1 MDDPTQRFSRRV
13 DNYVKYR
20 PGYPPEV
27 LALVQRACGLTP
39 AAVIA
44 DIGAGTGRLAEL
56 FLAHGNRVLGVEP
69 NREMREAGARLLA
82 GYPGYQAVDGRAE
95 ATTLP
100 DAGVDFVTAG
110 QAFHW
115 FDPAGARAE
124 FRRILRP
131 GGWVVLV
138 WNVRRTGST
147 PFLAG
152 FEDLLRTYAPTYPA
166 EQDEGSAEA
175 SIRAL
180 FGAAPWQTAHFT
192 NAQHFDLAGL
202 TGRLRS
208 SSYAPEPG
216 DPTNAPLL
224 AALARLF
231 AAHAVAGQVTL
242 EYDTEVFYGRLA

>member
-20 PGYPPEV
+20 PGYPPAV
-27 LALVQRACGLTP
+27 LDLLQRACGLTP
-39 AAVIA
+39 EAMIA
-44 DIGAGTGRLAEL
+44 DIGAGTGLLAEL

-82 GYPGYQAVDGRAE
+82 RYPGYQAVDGRAE

-124 FRRILRP
+124 FQRILRP
-131 GGWVVLV
+131 GGWVALV
-138 WNVRRTGST
+138 WNMRQTDST
-147 PFLAG
+147 LFLAG
-152 FEDLLRTYAPTYPA
+152 FEALLRAHVPAYPA
-166 EQDEGSAEA
+166 QQDEGGTQD
-175 SIRAL
+175 SIQAL
-180 FGAAPWQTAHFT
+180 FGPTPWQVARFA

-202 TGRLRS
+202 EGRLLS
-208 SSYAPEPG
+208 SSYAPDPG
-216 DPTNAPLL
+216 DYVSWEYARGFADGVLE
-224 AALARLF
+224 AAEGSAEQAESR
-231 AAHAVAGQVTL
+231 
-242 EYDTEVFYGRLA
+242 

>member
-20 PGYPPEV
+20 PGYPPAV
-27 LALVQRACGLTP
+27 LDLLQRACSLTP
-39 AAVIA
+39 EAMIA
-44 DIGAGTGRLAEL
+44 DIGAGTGLLAEL

-82 GYPGYQAVDGRAE
+82 RYPGYQAVDGRAE

-124 FRRILRP
+124 FQRILRP
-131 GGWVVLV
+131 GGWVALV
-138 WNVRRTGST
+138 WNMRQTDST

-152 FEDLLRTYAPTYPA
+152 FEALLRAHVPAYPA
-166 EQDEGSAEA
+166 QQDEGGTQD
-175 SIRAL
+175 SIQAL
-180 FGAAPWQTAHFT
+180 FGPTPWQVARFA

-202 TGRLRS
+202 EGRLLS
-208 SSYAPEPG
+208 SSYAPDPG
-216 DPTNAPLL
+216 DPLYAPLM

-231 AAHAVAGQVTL
+231 AAHAANGQVTL
-242 EYDTEVFYGRLA
+242 EYATEVYYGRLD

>member
-1 MDDPTQRFSRRV
+1 V

-20 PGYPPEV
+20 PGYPPAV
-27 LALVQRACGLTP
+27 LDLLQRACGLTP
-39 AAVIA
+39 EAMIA
-44 DIGAGTGRLAEL
+44 DIGAGTGLLAEL

-82 GYPGYQAVDGRAE
+82 RYPGYQAVDGRAE

-124 FRRILRP
+124 FQRILRP
-131 GGWVVLV
+131 GGWVALV
-138 WNVRRTGST
+138 WNMRQTDST

-152 FEDLLRTYAPTYPA
+152 FEALLRAHVPAYPA
-166 EQDEGSAEA
+166 QQDEGGTQD
-175 SIRAL
+175 SIQAL
-180 FGAAPWQTAHFT
+180 FGPTPWQVARFA

-202 TGRLRS
+202 EGRLLS
-208 SSYAPEPG
+208 SSYAPDPG
-216 DPTNAPLL
+216 DPTYAPLM

-231 AAHAVAGQVTL
+231 ADHAVDGQVTL
-242 EYDTEVFYGRLA
+242 EYDTEVYYGRLA